1 MSYTV
6 LARKYRPQKFSD
18 VIGQDHV
25 VRTLKNALEQ
35 QRIAHGY
42 IFSGH
47 RGIGKT
53 TIARILAMALNC
65 RSSERPVP
73 EPCGVCDSC
82 REIREG
88 SVGAMDVIEID
99 AATNRGI
106 EEVRGLIATAT
117 AEPARDR
124 YRIFILDEAHQVTDA
139 AFNALLKTLEEP
151 PPWVVFMMA
160 TTQPEDIPQTIRSRC
175 QHFSFHAVRFDEI
188 VAHLRQISLAEGLT
202 VDEEALA
209 LLAEAGDG
217 SMRDALSIMDQ
228 AISCCGTTVTADI
241 VRDLVGNV
249 SSEVLERVMRAV
261 HENSSEEVLRIVDK
275 LMVEGQ
281 SATHFARQ
289 TVRFLRNSL
298 IAKVA
303 GEQSPI
309 LQVSTDE
316 RRRVSAVAGQFSEEE
331 LTRFLQIMLR
341 THADVSYKQEQR
353 FHLELGLLKMV
364 HAQRL
369 LPLEQLLSSV
379 KLTEAGPPATVSGAT
394 PRPSSLPGPQRGSGG
409 QTAGGRPTPP
419 SFTSRPPGVP
429 PMGGSSPFGR
439 PGSAQSG
446 SGQPGSAQP
455 GSKPSPLEA
464 DKARRA
470 REDRDEPPCP
480 NKPNTGLS
488 GAPPRGETSG
498 DADSKSVKPLPV
510 FACTPVAFAGQPVP
524 HPGEPSA
531 GVLGTPVL
539 AVAPEVE
546 TAAAPSSHTKAAEQ
560 VPAESN
566 LQPAEASTT
575 LDVDA
580 IRQSVLQ
587 AMETGGSQMLVH
599 ALEEGEWSGNGN
611 AVSVLVGMSEAMI
624 GISYTREQ
632 ERLACQAAG
641 SVAGRS
647 IKVRLVG
654 GAPAV
659 QDPKPSSAA
668 RAASSE
674 SIRTRA
680 ADEPAVKRMMEKFGA
695 EIRIVIDRSER

>member
-65 RSSERPVP
+65 RSSDRPVA

-106 EEVRGLIATAT
+106 EEVRGLIATAS

-188 VAHLRQISLAEGLT
+188 VNHLREISRNEGLT
-202 VDEEALA
+202 VDEDALA

-228 AISCCGTTVTADI
+228 AISCCGTTLTAEV
-241 VRDLVGNV
+241 VRGLVGSV
-249 SSEVLERVMRAV
+249 STEVLERVMHAV

-281 SATHFARQ
+281 SATHFAKQ
-289 TVRFLRNSL
+289 TVRFLRNAL
-298 IAKVA
+298 VAKVA
-303 GEQSPI
+303 GTESPI
-309 LQVSTDE
+309 LQISTDE
-316 RRRVSAVAGQFSEEE
+316 KQRVAGVAAQFGEEE

-341 THADVSYKQEQR
+341 THGDVSYKQEQR

-379 KLTEAGPPATVSGAT
+379 SLVDAAATPSSAGASSRQSTSTAPPPTQRSAPPA
-394 PRPSSLPGPQRGSGG
+394 
-409 QTAGGRPTPP
+409 
-419 SFTSRPPGVP
+419 FTSRPPGVAP
-429 PMGGSSPFGR
+429 LGGAGSPFG
-439 PGSAQSG
+439 
-446 SGQPGSAQP
+446 QPA
-455 GSKPSPLEA
+455 SKPSPFEA
-464 DKARRA
+464 DKARKG
-470 REDRDEPPCP
+470 RED
-480 NKPNTGLS
+480 LS
-488 GAPPRGETSG
+488 AVPDAPATPATSN
-498 DADSKSVKPLPV
+498 LPMSQSSQPIP
-510 FACTPVAFAGQPVP
+510 AAFGQRIPAMAPQAVPAIQAGNSSFSN
-524 HPGEPSA
+524 GSA
-531 GVLGTPVL
+531 L
-539 AVAPEVE
+539 AVAAQLERPD
-546 TAAAPSSHTKAAEQ
+546 TALDLVSPGNAVSGNTALPVADAQ
-560 VPAESN
+560 A
-566 LQPAEASTT
+566 

-580 IRQSVLQ
+580 IREAVLQ
-587 AMETGGSQMLVH
+587 AMEAGGSQMLVH
-599 ALEEGEWSGNGN
+599 ALEEGHWSGEGN
-611 AVSVLVGMSEAMI
+611 QLSIHVDMSQSMI
-624 GISYTREQ
+624 ELSYTREQ
-632 ERLACQAAG
+632 EKLSNQAA
-641 SVAGRS
+641 SRVAGRAV
-647 IKVRLVG
+647 KVRLVSG
-654 GAPAV
+654 GASTAEL
-659 QDPKPSSAA
+659 KPRQPRAPRTGTEGIKTKAA
-668 RAASSE
+668 E
-674 SIRTRA
+674 
-680 ADEPAVKRMMEKFGA
+680 EPVVKKMMEKFGA
-695 EIRIVIDRSER
+695 EIRIVMDRSER

>member
-6 LARKYRPQKFSD
+6 LARKYRPQTFAD

-35 QRIAHGY
+35 RRIAHGY

-65 RSSERPVP
+65 RSSDRPVP

-82 REIREG
+82 REIRDG

-175 QHFSFHAVRFDEI
+175 QHFSFHAVRFEEI
-188 VAHLRQISLAEGLT
+188 VNHLRGISKTENLN
-202 VDEEALA
+202 VDEDALA

-228 AISCCGTTVTADI
+228 AISCCGDTLTAEV
-241 VRDLVGNV
+241 VRSLVGNV
-249 SSEVLERVMRAV
+249 STEVLERVMNAV
-261 HENSSEEVLRIVDK
+261 HTNSSDEVLRIVDK

-289 TVRFLRNSL
+289 TVRFLRNAMV
-298 IAKVA
+298 AKVA
-303 GEQSPI
+303 GTESPI
-309 LQVSTDE
+309 LQISADE
-316 RRRVSAVAGQFSEEE
+316 KQRVAGVAAQFGEEE

-341 THADVSYKQEQR
+341 TFGDVSYKQEQR

-379 KLTEAGPPATVSGAT
+379 RLTDAASAPNSAPAPRQIASTGA
-394 PRPSSLPGPQRGSGG
+394 PAAARL
-409 QTAGGRPTPP
+409 APP
-419 SFTSRPPGVP
+419 SFTPRPPGVP
-429 PMGGSSPFGR
+429 PIGGGSSPFAK
-439 PGSAQSG
+439 P
-446 SGQPGSAQP
+446 
-455 GSKPSPLEA
+455 SKPSPFEA
-464 DKARRA
+464 DKNRKG
-470 REDRDEPPCP
+470 REDMSADDAAPVAA
-480 NKPNTGLS
+480 
-488 GAPPRGETSG
+488 APPSFSAPIAFGTQP
-498 DADSKSVKPLPV
+498 APSVFGSPSPAL
-510 FACTPVAFAGQPVP
+510 TPQATPTMP
-524 HPGEPSA
+524 RSGEPSDNGSA
-531 GVLGTPVL
+531 S
-539 AVAPEVE
+539 AVAPRMESS
-546 TAAAPSSHTKAAEQ
+546 TAP
-560 VPAESN
+560 
-566 LQPAEASTT
+566 
-575 LDVDA
+575 LDLDA
-580 IRQSVLQ
+580 IREAVMQ
-587 AMETGGSQMLVH
+587 AMETGGSQMLTH
-599 ALEEGEWSGNGN
+599 ALEEGHWSADSNQ
-611 AVSVLVGMSEAMI
+611 VSIQVSMSTAMI
-624 GISYTREQ
+624 ELSYTPQQ
-632 ERLACQAAG
+632 ERLANQAATQ
-641 SVAGRS
+641 VAGRAV
-647 IKVRLVG
+647 KVRLHG
-654 GAPAV
+654 GATTAAEA
-659 QDPKPSSAA
+659 KPRQAETP
-668 RAASSE
+668 RPG
-674 SIRTRA
+674 IPGNIKTRA
-680 ADEPAVKRMMEKFGA
+680 ADEPVVKRMMEKFGA
-695 EIRIVIDRSER
+695 EIRIVMDRSER

>member
-6 LARKYRPQKFSD
+6 LARKYRPQKFAD

-65 RSSERPVP
+65 QSSDRPVA

-106 EEVRGLIATAT
+106 EEVRGLIATAS

-175 QHFSFHAVRFDEI
+175 QHFSFHAVRFEEI
-188 VAHLRQISLAEGLT
+188 VNHLREISAAEHLT
-202 VDEEALA
+202 VDEDALA

-228 AISCCGTTVTADI
+228 AISCSGDTLTAEV
-241 VRDLVGNV
+241 VRGLVGSV
-249 SSEVLERVMRAV
+249 STEVLERVMNAV
-261 HENSSEEVLRIVDK
+261 HENSSDEVLRIVDK

-289 TVRFLRNSL
+289 TVRFLRNAL
-298 IAKVA
+298 VAKVA
-303 GEQSPI
+303 GIESPI
-309 LQVSTDE
+309 LQISADE
-316 RRRVSAVAGQFSEEE
+316 KKRVAGVAAQFGEEE

-341 THADVSYKQEQR
+341 THGDVSYKQEQR

-379 KLTEAGPPATVSGAT
+379 QPERCGTVTAGP
-394 PRPSSLPGPQRGSGG
+394 
-409 QTAGGRPTPP
+409 
-419 SFTSRPPGVP
+419 
-429 PMGGSSPFGR
+429 
-439 PGSAQSG
+439 
-446 SGQPGSAQP
+446 
-455 GSKPSPLEA
+455 
-464 DKARRA
+464 
-470 REDRDEPPCP
+470 
-480 NKPNTGLS
+480 
-488 GAPPRGETSG
+488 
-498 DADSKSVKPLPV
+498 
-510 FACTPVAFAGQPVP
+510 
-524 HPGEPSA
+524 
-531 GVLGTPVL
+531 
-539 AVAPEVE
+539 
-546 TAAAPSSHTKAAEQ
+546 AAPSSGPGSATAHASGATACHSPRARPEFRRWAE
-560 VPAESN
+560 VPSPFGTA
-566 LQPAEASTT
+566 
-575 LDVDA
+575 
-580 IRQSVLQ
+580 VLQ
-587 AMETGGSQMLVH
+587 AF
-599 ALEEGEWSGNGN
+599 
-611 AVSVLVGMSEAMI
+611 AV
-624 GISYTREQ
+624 
-632 ERLACQAAG
+632 
-641 SVAGRS
+641 
-647 IKVRLVG
+647 
-654 GAPAV
+654 
-659 QDPKPSSAA
+659 
-668 RAASSE
+668 
-674 SIRTRA
+674 
-680 ADEPAVKRMMEKFGA
+680 
-695 EIRIVIDRSER
+695 

>member
-6 LARKYRPQKFSD
+6 LARKYRPQKFAD

-25 VRTLKNALEQ
+25 VRTLQNALEQ
-35 QRIAHGY
+35 RRIAHGY

-65 RSSERPVP
+65 QSSDRPVT

-188 VAHLRQISLAEGLT
+188 VNHLREISKTENLT
-202 VDEEALA
+202 VDDDALA

-228 AISCCGTTVTADI
+228 AISCSGELLTAEV
-241 VRDLVGNV
+241 VRGLVGNV
-249 SSEVLERVMRAV
+249 STEVLERVMNAV
-261 HENSSEEVLRIVDK
+261 HENSSVEVLRIVDK

-281 SATHFARQ
+281 SATHFAKQ
-289 TVRFLRNSL
+289 TVRFLRNVL
-298 IAKVA
+298 VAKVA
-303 GEQSPI
+303 GIESPI
-309 LQVSTDE
+309 LQISTDE
-316 RRRVSAVAGQFSEEE
+316 KKRITNTAAQFGEEE

-341 THADVSYKQEQR
+341 THGDVCYKQEQR

-379 KLTEAGPPATVSGAT
+379 RLTDGAT
-394 PRPSSLPGPQRGSGG
+394 APNSASTSAPRASAPRQAAPPTALRPAPSPAS
-409 QTAGGRPTPP
+409 TARPHGIP
-419 SFTSRPPGVP
+419 SIS
-429 PMGGSSPFGR
+429 GGSSPFGEPPKLSPFEADNAR
-439 PGSAQSG
+439 RGHDDKGPEDKSVETDSMTPSG
-446 SGQPGSAQP
+446 APATSSKPLSYSGQPIPGAFGSRPQTMA
-455 GSKPSPLEA
+455 S
-464 DKARRA
+464 
-470 REDRDEPPCP
+470 
-480 NKPNTGLS
+480 
-488 GAPPRGETSG
+488 
-498 DADSKSVKPLPV
+498 LPV
-510 FACTPVAFAGQPVP
+510 
-524 HPGEPSA
+524 SA
-531 GVLGTPVL
+531 IAMESNGPFDHGSGV
-539 AVAPEVE
+539 AVAPQLE
-546 TAAAPSSHTKAAEQ
+546 TSS
-560 VPAESN
+560 P
-566 LQPAEASTT
+566 T
-575 LDVDA
+575 LDVEA
-580 IRQSVLQ
+580 IRSAVLQ
-587 AMETGGSQMLVH
+587 AMEVGGSQILVQ
-599 ALEEGEWSGNGN
+599 ALEEGDWSAEGNQISIQ
-611 AVSVLVGMSEAMI
+611 VEMSGSMI
-624 GISYTREQ
+624 ELSYTKEQ
-632 ERLACQAAG
+632 EKLSSLAATQ
-641 SVAGRS
+641 VAGHKV
-647 IKVRLVG
+647 KVRLVS
-654 GAPAV
+654 GASTGAEG
-659 QDPKPSSAA
+659 KPRRSNTPHAENAGSLKA
-668 RAASSE
+668 
-674 SIRTRA
+674 RA
-680 ADEPAVKRMMEKFGA
+680 ADEPVVKRMIEKFGA
-695 EIRIVIDRSER
+695 EIRIVMDRSEG

>member
-6 LARKYRPQKFSD
+6 LARKYRPQKFAD

-65 RSSERPVP
+65 QSSDHPVA

-82 REIREG
+82 REIRDG

-175 QHFSFHAVRFDEI
+175 QHFSFHAVRFEEI
-188 VAHLRQISLAEGLT
+188 VNHLREISKAEALT
-202 VDEEALA
+202 VDEDALA

-228 AISCCGTTVTADI
+228 AISCCGDILTADV
-241 VRDLVGNV
+241 VRGLAGNV
-249 SSEVLERVMRAV
+249 STEVLERVMNAV
-261 HENSSEEVLRIVDK
+261 HANSSDEVLRIVDK

-289 TVRFLRNSL
+289 TVRFLRNVL
-298 IAKVA
+298 VAKIA
-303 GEQSPI
+303 GNESPI
-309 LQVSTDE
+309 LQISSDE
-316 RRRVSAVAGQFSEEE
+316 KKRVANIAAQFGEEE

-341 THADVSYKQEQR
+341 TYGDVSYKQEQR

-379 KLTEAGPPATVSGAT
+379 QLTDAAIAHSSAAVPAPRQTTPASAQPPARTTVPPTPT
-394 PRPSSLPGPQRGSGG
+394 PRPPGI
-409 QTAGGRPTPP
+409 PP
-419 SFTSRPPGVP
+419 IG
-429 PMGGSSPFGR
+429 GGSSPFG
-439 PGSAQSG
+439 
-446 SGQPGSAQP
+446 QPA
-455 GSKPSPLEA
+455 SKPSPFEA
-464 DKARRA
+464 DKARKG
-470 REDRDEPPCP
+470 RENLSTEPDSAASPITP
-480 NKPNTGLS
+480 AAFG
-488 GAPPRGETSG
+488 PPMSYN
-498 DADSKSVKPLPV
+498 
-510 FACTPVAFAGQPVP
+510 GQPMP
-524 HPGEPSA
+524 AAFSSRLPAMSPQTRPPMASGSSMPFDNGSA
-531 GVLGTPVL
+531 L
-539 AVAPEVE
+539 AVAPCLESPI
-546 TAAAPSSHTKAAEQ
+546 APDQ
-560 VPAESN
+560 
-566 LQPAEASTT
+566 AS
-575 LDVDA
+575 LDVNA
-580 IRQSVLQ
+580 IRDAVLQ

-599 ALEEGEWSGNGN
+599 SLEEGHWSGEGN
-611 AVSVLVGMSEAMI
+611 QISIQVEMSGDMVEL
-624 GISYTREQ
+624 SYTKEQ
-632 ERLACQAAG
+632 EKLSSRAATQ
-641 SVAGRS
+641 VAGRAV
-647 IKVRLVG
+647 KVRVVG
-654 GAPAV
+654 GASTAAEL
-659 QDPKPSSAA
+659 KPSQSSAP
-668 RAASSE
+668 RAERSE
-674 SIRTRA
+674 NIKTRA
-680 ADEPAVKRMMEKFGA
+680 ADEPVVKRMMEKFGA
-695 EIRIVIDRSER
+695 EIRIVMDRSKR

>member
-6 LARKYRPQKFSD
+6 LARKYRPQKFAD

-35 QRIAHGY
+35 KRIAHGY

-65 RSSERPVP
+65 QSSDSPVS

-106 EEVRGLIATAT
+106 EEVRSLIATAT

-175 QHFSFHAVRFDEI
+175 QHFSFHAVRFEEI
-188 VAHLRQISLAEGLT
+188 VNHLREISHSESLT
-202 VDEEALA
+202 VDEDALA

-228 AISCCGTTVTADI
+228 AISCSGDTLTAEV
-241 VRDLVGNV
+241 VRGLVGSV
-249 SSEVLERVMRAV
+249 STEVLERVMHAV
-261 HENSSEEVLRIVDK
+261 HENSGDEVLRIVDK

-281 SATHFARQ
+281 SAIYFAKQ
-289 TVRFLRNSL
+289 TVRFLRNAL
-298 IAKVA
+298 VAKVA
-303 GEQSPI
+303 GSESPI
-309 LQVSTDE
+309 LQISADE
-316 RRRVSAVAGQFSEEE
+316 KRRIAGVAGLFGEEE
-331 LTRFLQIMLR
+331 LTRFMQIMLR
-341 THADVSYKQEQR
+341 THGDVSYKQEQR

-379 KLTEAGPPATVSGAT
+379 SLTDAANTPASAGAPASRQPASAAAPSVKRPAPPPPA
-394 PRPSSLPGPQRGSGG
+394 
-409 QTAGGRPTPP
+409 
-419 SFTSRPPGVP
+419 FTSRPPGVAP
-429 PMGGSSPFGR
+429 LGGGASPFG
-439 PGSAQSG
+439 
-446 SGQPGSAQP
+446 QPA
-455 GSKPSPLEA
+455 SKPSPLEA
-464 DKARRA
+464 DKARRG
-470 REDRDEPPCP
+470 RED
-480 NKPNTGLS
+480 LS
-488 GAPPRGETSG
+488 AGPQAPVTAATTSF
-498 DADSKSVKPLPV
+498 PV
-510 FACTPVAFAGQPVP
+510 SQSGQPVP
-524 HPGEPSA
+524 IAFGSRLPAMGPQAVPAIQATGSMAFDNGSA
-531 GVLGTPVL
+531 L
-539 AVAPEVE
+539 AVAQGN
-546 TAAAPSSHTKAAEQ
+546 AALAVADAQ
-560 VPAESN
+560 V
-566 LQPAEASTT
+566 

-580 IRQSVLQ
+580 IREAVLE

-599 ALEEGEWSGNGN
+599 ALEEGHWSGEGN
-611 AVSVLVGMSEAMI
+611 RVSIQVEMSESMI
-624 GISYTREQ
+624 ELSYTREQ
-632 ERLACQAAG
+632 EKLSNQAA
-641 SVAGRS
+641 SRVAGRAV
-647 IKVRLVG
+647 KVRLVSG
-654 GAPAV
+654 GA
-659 QDPKPSSAA
+659 SAA
-668 RAASSE
+668 EVKPRQSRAPRAGSSE
-674 SIRTRA
+674 NIKTRA
-680 ADEPAVKRMMEKFGA
+680 AEEPVVKQMMEKFGA
-695 EIRIVIDRSER
+695 EVRIVMDRSER